1 MSDLNDDTLAAEYAL
16 GVLEAAQAADAE
28 RRIPIDPA
36 FAKAVDHWQ
45 RTFAELDATAD
56 PVPPPHKIWDHIA
69 SRLMTTAPQAAKSAA
84 AQRAANTVKS
94 SVGDWWDSLS
104 FWRVTALATSLAGLV
119 LLAGFAAS
127 LMRAPQTPIYVAILL
142 TENSNE
148 PAALVNAF
156 ADGRAELVPLRDIAA
171 PDGRT
176 LQVWTLWD
184 RAVGPRSIGLA
195 QAIRTMNLNLNN
207 LPATGQGQLFE
218 ITLEPKGGSP
228 TGRPTGPILMKG
240 LTARTL

>member
-1 MSDLNDDTLAAEYAL
+1 MSDLNDDALAAEYVL
-16 GVLEAAQAADAE
+16 GVLEVAQTADAE
-28 RRIPIDPA
+28 RRLATDQT
-36 FAKAVDHWQ
+36 FANAVDHWR
-45 RTFAELDATAD
+45 RTFAELDDTAD
-56 PVPPPHKIWDHIA
+56 PVTPPHAMWDHIA
-69 SRLMTTAPQAAKSAA
+69 SRLTTPAPKAVKGAA
-84 AQRAANTVKS
+84 AQRATNSIPSLISA
-94 SVGDWWDSLS
+94 WRDSLS
-104 FWRVTALATSLAGLV
+104 FWRGAALATSLAGLV
-119 LLAGFAAS
+119 LIAGFAAS

-148 PAALVNAF
+148 PAALVNTF

-240 LTARTL
+240 LTTRTL